1 MNVGEL
7 KLKRAPKLDPTCE
20 FTEGGDFSALLANLC
35 LELKTVPVCF
45 QAFDKYCSNEYIF
58 FLKKESHISEESGFL
73 KKIIESGKW

>member
-20 FTEGGDFSALLANLC
+20 FTEGGDFSALLADLC

-45 QAFDKYCSNEYIF
+45 QAFDKYVLMNTF
-58 FLKKESHISEESGFL
+58 FLKKKSHISEESGFL